1 MKIQDLRNYGA
12 AFSSAEGAWPPEV
25 KARMRRRSRDVI
37 MRNLK
42 GFQKLRFFFIFMKW
56 RRQASRLDISDL
68 RARGMSDD
76 AFLSQQLEYLAMFA
90 TLVELFGKERSV
102 AIMKEVMDEAA
113 YEPLMMCLPD
123 PEHVRQLEYTPLAIF
138 RDYIEAMAEAS
149 VMANCNEM
157 RVIDL
162 EGDEGA
168 FELNVTWCIWLELAQ
183 RMGIPEGC
191 QPNCYADDLVFP
203 KYFDALGMRYGRTQT
218 LACGG
223 SCCDF
228 RFASKGSDEPPRG

>member
-12 AFSSAEGAWPPEV
+12 AFSAAEAAWPPEV
-25 KARMRRRSRDVI
+25 KARLRRRSQAVV
-37 MRNLK
+37 MRKLSV
-42 GFQKLRFFFIFMKW
+42 FQKLRFLGAFLRW
-56 RRQASRLDISDL
+56 RRRASRLDLSDL
-68 RARGMSDD
+68 RARGMRDE

-90 TLVELFGKERSV
+90 TLAELFDAQSAV

-113 YEPLMMCLPD
+113 YEPMMMCLPE
-123 PEHVRQLEYTPLAIF
+123 PAQVRQLEDPPLAVF
-138 RDYIEAMAEAS
+138 RDYIDAMAKAS
-149 VMANCNEM
+149 VKAGCNEM

-162 EGDEGA
+162 EDAPGA
-168 FELNVTWCIWLELAQ
+168 FELNVTWCVWLELAE
-183 RMGIPEGC
+183 RMGLPEAC

-203 KYFDALGMRYGRTQT
+203 EYFDALGVRYSRTQT

-228 RFASKGSDEPPRG
+228 RFGGGA